1 MRKMGNKRMKERK
14 KKETRK
20 KVKRK
25 KGQKRKEKAPSKDF
39 GRKRNSA
46 RINTKKLNFTILT
59 MHKSES
65 VPKKETFK
73 IFLDFDIRVDRLNR
87 SQARR
92 PSLPQIDQK
101 KKSSLGF
108 CRGSGS

>member
-1 MRKMGNKRMKERK
+1 
-14 KKETRK
+14 
-20 KVKRK
+20 
-25 KGQKRKEKAPSKDF
+25 
-39 GRKRNSA
+39 
-46 RINTKKLNFTILT
+46 

-101 KKSSLGF
+101 KNHHLDFAGAAGHRVNDEKKVN
-108 CRGSGS
+108 